1 MCITMNILINWKC
14 MFLFAESLKAICETF
29 KVALCVKE
37 LNVPIFEGKLERRKS
52 KMPLSQAG
60 VRAGVFR
67 SNRNHHHGHNPN
79 HGFHLELP
87 SLSSMPRNISE
98 GQLNSLKTVGSRA
111 LSNVTSH
118 FAKLNPITTVKA
130 LRKKA
135 ANGSTTNAPTILAS
149 VDETS
154 ATVVS
159 CFLPFFFINFFLER
173 NICDHIIRY
182 ILYLLSC

>member
-1 MCITMNILINWKC
+1 
-14 MFLFAESLKAICETF
+14 
-29 KVALCVKE
+29 
-37 LNVPIFEGKLERRKS
+37 
-52 KMPLSQAG
+52 MPLSQAG

-111 LSNVTSH
+111 LSNMTSH

-159 CFLPFFFINFFLER
+159 NNFL
-173 NICDHIIRY
+173 
-182 ILYLLSC
+182 LLLC